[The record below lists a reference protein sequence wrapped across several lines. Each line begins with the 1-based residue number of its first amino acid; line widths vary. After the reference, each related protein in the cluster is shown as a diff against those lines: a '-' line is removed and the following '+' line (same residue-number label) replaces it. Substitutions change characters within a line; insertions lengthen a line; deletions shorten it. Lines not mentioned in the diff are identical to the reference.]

1 MFINQYLLSEPRL
14 YELLLTQLPQLL
26 SGERQHLDEE
36 AIEAATYNSWHQRNF
51 QHTDPMFDRHWRHLT
66 ERQREAKSWSRALL
80 GQVARHHLE
89 NDLRRLTVHSQR
101 FTEWQNWIA
110 NQSGFPVIAYQ
121 AELMF
126 CHPERPSNFDLFDTL
141 KRTLGHRPIISP
153 WHPLVEDYLK
163 REGLHEAHMH
173 LNGTTFVELM
183 WHHSLLNPNALIAE
197 MTESHKKNSTRIRRF
212 YAVSTTLDS
221 AIKIK
226 RMLHIARYCREWL
239 LRWVDEDPLFEPN
252 GKPARHTFCETLR
265 SQDIADVDMNYF
277 PYEQAQFSTKQYEHG
292 ICELHF
298 HIRVLHKLKVN
309 ASTSTI
315 EDACYLL
322 YLLSMNL
329 FQQLLVQRTDQ
340 YGFDQ
345 FQKFTELGP
354 REPIE
359 KEYEA
364 RFYQLH
370 GPHPTKDAI
379 LTTFEGRFTPKDTAS
394 KNISLITAILSG
406 FWHYQQRGK
415 KIGTVSIPPDINEL
429 SRACLAFSR
438 PAIRLVTHFIK
449 RAWDHH
455 SGEAHFS
462 TLRADIIQRA
472 EKLFTLFEDAPAL
485 RSIITA
491 FDAAANELETPPEV
505 FSVLYRHAR
514 RNGIQNFTYHAGE
527 DFEHLI
533 SGIRAVYEAIT
544 FLGLCNGDRIGH
556 ATAIGILPSL
566 WIKKMPDKL
575 YLRRGEWL
583 ENLLFI
589 RKVLIEGGDAKFSI
603 PILEDAITTLAYRI
617 FNQHPP
623 LTLLQ
628 QFFDGRGLSP
638 EQVRNYLRDK
648 SDQPIGWIG
657 EEFNEVRQ
665 FSQRTGDDALRLLTM
680 RWFDQDIIARYEQ
693 LQEFD
698 TQFIPESLMLHIQQ
712 YVQKIVREKH
722 VVIETLPTSNVR
734 ISHYE
739 SVQEHHIFR
748 WMHTPRRKIE
758 GDSLMQIALGS
769 DDQGIFVTDMKNE
782 FYHLFWAL
790 VNHYSYSHQE
800 ALACIAAINENG
812 RIYRFD
818 YLG

>member
-14 YELLLTQLPQLL
+14 YELLLAQLPQLL

-51 QHTDPMFDRHWRHLT
+51 QHTDPMFDRHWRHLI
-66 ERQREAKSWSRALL
+66 ERQHEAKSWSRALL
-80 GQVARHHLE
+80 GQVARHHLDP
-89 NDLRRLTVHSQR
+89 DLRRLTVQPQR
-101 FTEWQNWIA
+101 FMEWQNWIS

-121 AELMF
+121 AEQML
-126 CHPERPSNFDLFDTL
+126 CRNECPSNFDLFDTL
-141 KRTLGHRPIISP
+141 EQTLGHRPIISP
-153 WHPLVEDYLK
+153 WHPLVEDYIEK
-163 REGLHEAHMH
+163 EGLHEAHMH
-173 LNGTTFVELM
+173 LNGTTFFELM
-183 WHHSLLNPNALIAE
+183 WHHSLLSPSALLDE
-197 MTESHKKNSTRIRRF
+197 MEESRKKDSTRIRRF
-212 YAVSTTLDS
+212 YAVSTRLDS
-221 AIKIK
+221 AIKVK
-226 RMLHIARYCREWL
+226 RMLYIARYCREWL
-239 LRWVDEDPLFEPN
+239 LQWVDKRPSDAQHN
-252 GKPARHTFCETLR
+252 GFTRLDFANILR
-265 SQDIADVDMNYF
+265 TQDIEDIDSTYF
-277 PYEQAQFSTKQYEHG
+277 PYEQEQFSVKQYEHG

-298 HIRVLHKLKVN
+298 HIRVLNKLKAN
-309 ASTSTI
+309 ASISAL

-359 KEYEA
+359 KEYES

-370 GPHPTKDAI
+370 GKKPTQNSI
-379 LTTFEGRFTPKDTAS
+379 LTTFEGRFAPKDTEA
-394 KNISLITAILSG
+394 KNVNLLTKILSG

-415 KIGTVSIPPDINEL
+415 KNGILAMPTDINQLAQE
-429 SRACLAFSR
+429 CLKFSR
-438 PAIRLVTHFIK
+438 PTLRLVTHFIK
-449 RAWDHH
+449 KPWNHN
-455 SGEAHFS
+455 SGETHFS
-462 TLRADIIQRA
+462 VLREDIMQRADI
-472 EKLFTLFEDAPAL
+472 LFALFDNNPAL
-485 RSIITA
+485 LSILTA
-491 FDAAANELETPPEV
+491 FDAAANELESPPEV
-505 FSVLYRHAR
+505 FSVLYRKAR
-514 RNGIQNFTYHAGE
+514 RKGIKNFTYHAGE

-533 SGIRAVYEAIT
+533 SGIRNVYEAIT
-544 FLGLCNGDRIGH
+544 FLDLCNGDRIGH

-566 WIKKMPDKL
+566 WIEKMPDKI

-603 PILEDAITTLAYRI
+603 PILEDAITTQAYKI
-617 FNQHPP
+617 FNQHIP
-623 LTLLQ
+623 LTILQ

-638 EQVRNYLRDK
+638 EQVRDYLQDK
-648 SDQPIGWIG
+648 SDQQIGWIG

-680 RWFDQDIIARYEQ
+680 RWFDQNVISRYEQ
-693 LQEFD
+693 LQECNTHF
-698 TQFIPESLMLHIQQ
+698 TPESLILHAQQ
-712 YVQKIVREKH
+712 YVQSLVKEKH
-722 VVIETLPTSNVR
+722 IVIETLPTSNVR

-739 SVQEHHIFR
+739 SVHEHHVFR
-748 WMHTPRRKIE
+748 WMQIPERKIE
-758 GDSLMQIALGS
+758 GDSVMQIALGS

-790 VNHYSYSHQE
+790 VNHYHYSHKD
-800 ALACIAAINENG
+800 ALAYVATINENG

-818 YLG
+818 YLQ